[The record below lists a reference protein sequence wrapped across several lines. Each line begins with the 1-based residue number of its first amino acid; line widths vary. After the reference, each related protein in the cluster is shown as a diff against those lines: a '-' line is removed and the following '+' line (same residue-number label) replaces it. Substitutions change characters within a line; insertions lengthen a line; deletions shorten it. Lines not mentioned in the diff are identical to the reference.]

1 MRRLRAALVALGL
14 ISAVVSSGCDDRDL
28 RRHAQSVTF
37 DLASREFTC
46 LREFKSDF
54 GGVHV
59 EYVER
64 VRSAGDGKNIVVELV
79 SLNGKHLAQIT
90 DPVERQAFLDLSATL
105 AAGGGARALFQRDP
119 HIDSVDQ
126 MAANYFITLLEAG
139 REPIRPGGEPSLT
152 FRVEPRVQD
161 RPFYVLTVSTTVDH
175 EGFPLEC
182 QEYAYT
188 PVGPVLV
195 SDMRVVSAIKWGESG
210 GPVEPLQQPVD
221 SRVELGSLL
230 EARDRARQV
239 GVTLLLP
246 KYGTLPYGFQLAKVE
261 QVTFTSNAN
270 SRRQIERTELF
281 RFVYSDGVERIDF
294 VEHLPVDAIP
304 DIFKKAGAND
314 LVMLQTFGT
323 LSIATLVHD
332 GTQVVVESRVASDR
346 FHALMKSLVPLR

>member
-1 MRRLRAALVALGL
+1 MRRVQAALTSLAIVGAFA
-14 ISAVVSSGCDDRDL
+14 SFGCDERDL
-28 RRHAQSVTF
+28 RRHAQSVVF
-37 DLASREFTC
+37 DLASRKYTC
-46 LREFKSDF
+46 LREFKSDLD
-54 GGVHV
+54 GVHV

-64 VRSAGDGKNIVVELV
+64 VRSAGDGQNIVVELV
-79 SLNGKHLAQIT
+79 SLNGKRLNQIT
-90 DPVERQAFLDLSATL
+90 DPVERQSFLDFAATL

-119 HIDSVDQ
+119 RIDSIDR

-152 FRVEPRVQD
+152 FKVEPRVQD

-188 PVGPVLV
+188 PTGPVLV
-195 SDMRVVSAIKWGESG
+195 SDMRVVSAIKWGDSG
-210 GPVEPLQQPVD
+210 GPVEPPQQPVE
-221 SRVELGSLL
+221 SRVELQSLF
-230 EARDRARQV
+230 EARDRARQS

-246 KYGTLPYGFQLAKVE
+246 KHGGLPWGFELAKVE
-261 QVTFTSNAN
+261 QVTVTTTANA
-270 SRRQIERTELF
+270 RQELERTQLY

-294 VEHLPVDAIP
+294 IEHPPVDAIP
-304 DIFKKAGAND
+304 PTFTKPGAND

-323 LSIATLVHD
+323 LSIATLVHN

-346 FHALMKSLVPLR
+346 FHSLMKSLVPLQ

>member
-1 MRRLRAALVALGL
+1 MRRLRAALTALGIVGAL
-14 ISAVVSSGCDDRDL
+14 ASVGCDEKDL
-28 RRHAQSVTF
+28 RRHAQSVVF
-37 DLASREFTC
+37 DLASRQFSC
-46 LREFKSDF
+46 LREFKSDLD
-54 GGVHV
+54 GVHV

-64 VRSAGDGKNIVVELV
+64 VRSAGDGVNIVVELV
-79 SLNGKHLAQIT
+79 SLNGKRLSQIT
-90 DPVERQAFLDLSATL
+90 DPVERQAFLDFAATL

-126 MAANYFITLLEAG
+126 MAANYFITLLDAS

-152 FRVEPRVQD
+152 FKIEPRVQD

-188 PVGPVLV
+188 PAGPVLV
-195 SDMRVVSAIKWGESG
+195 SDMRVVSAIKWGDSG
-210 GPVEPLQQPVD
+210 GPVEPAQQPID
-221 SRVELGSLL
+221 SRVEVSLF
-230 EARDRARQV
+230 EARDRARQA

-246 KYGTLPYGFQLAKVE
+246 KYGTLPYGFQLAKAE
-261 QVTFTSNAN
+261 QVTMTTTANAQ
-270 SRRQIERTELF
+270 RQLERTTLF

-304 DIFKKAGAND
+304 DTFKKPGAND

-346 FHALMKSLVPLR
+346 FHSLMKSLVPLK

>member
-1 MRRLRAALVALGL
+1 MRRMRAALVLALAGL
-14 ISAVVSSGCDDRDL
+14 LAATGCDEKDL
-28 RRHAQSVTF
+28 RRHAQCVVF
-37 DLASREFTC
+37 DLSTRQFTC
-46 LREFKSDF
+46 LREFKSDLD
-54 GGVHV
+54 GVHV

-79 SLNGKHLAQIT
+79 SMNGKKLAQIT
-90 DPVERQAFLDLSATL
+90 DPVEKQAFLDFADTL
-105 AAGGGARALFQRDP
+105 AAGGGVRALFQRDP
-119 HIDSVDQ
+119 FIDSLDR

-152 FRVEPRVQD
+152 FKIEPRVQD

-182 QEYAYT
+182 QEYAYSPT
-188 PVGPVLV
+188 GPVLV
-195 SDMRVVSAIKWGESG
+195 SDMRIVSAIKWGESG
-210 GPVEPLQQPVD
+210 GPVEPPQQPIV
-221 SRVELGSLL
+221 SRVVLDSLFQ
-230 EARDRARQV
+230 ARDRAQLA

-246 KYGTLPYGFQLAKVE
+246 KQGTLPYGFQLAKVE
-261 QVTFTSNAN
+261 QITFTSTAN
-270 SRRQIERTELF
+270 SRRQLERIEMF
-281 RFVYSDGVERIDF
+281 RFVYSDGVERIDI

-304 DIFKKAGAND
+304 DTYKKAGAND

-346 FHALMKSLVPLR
+346 FHSLMKSLVPLQ